1 MWHPTFNGTQNIFM
15 TTSWPQLAGYQYG
28 HFCVP
33 IVSHRI
39 VTFGYLTQW
48 LGEPTEGGPI
58 SVTILGAPLCKP
70 RNAREY
76 ALKCIF
82 YRFALAE
89 MGGNEYFWW
98 FRSQQ
103 KIGDNASIKHPSNE
117 TAPVPILI
125 ELVHVVQV
133 GLVVNIWNCCLCG
146 EPFWNE
152 FKKPQSQLLHEL
164 K

>member
-1 MWHPTFNGTQNIFM
+1 MAH
-15 TTSWPQLAGYQYG
+15 SWLQLAALGYQYG

-58 SVTILGAPLCKP
+58 SVTILRAPLCKP

-89 MGGNEYFWW
+89 MGKTGIFWW
-98 FRSQQ
+98 FWSQQ
-103 KIGDNASIKHPSNE
+103 KIDDNASAKHPSNE

-125 ELVHVVQV
+125 KRAFSCRSGWFGGKYLK
-133 GLVVNIWNCCLCG
+133 LL
-146 EPFWNE
+146 
-152 FKKPQSQLLHEL
+152 FKNLFSMWEKLL
-164 K
+164 

>member
-1 MWHPTFNGTQNIFM
+1 M
-15 TTSWPQLAGYQYG
+15 
-28 HFCVP
+28 
-33 IVSHRI
+33 SHRI

-58 SVTILGAPLCKP
+58 SVTILRAPLCKP

-89 MGGNEYFWW
+89 MGKKWYF
-98 FRSQQ
+98 FVISITT
-103 KIGDNASIKHPSNE
+103 KNDDNASAKHPSNE

-125 ELVHVVQV
+125 EKAYSCRSGWFGGKSKHLKGRLGPASVTSRFLDQRRSV
-133 GLVVNIWNCCLCG
+133 GTLR
-146 EPFWNE
+146 
-152 FKKPQSQLLHEL
+152 Q
-164 K
+164 

>member
-1 MWHPTFNGTQNIFM
+1 MLSTSSGTSTTPCSFVSSLFGIYTPSVTKILYGNINSTLFYESLMWHLTFNGTQNIFM
-15 TTSWPQLAGYQYG
+15 TTSWPQLAALGYQYG

-58 SVTILGAPLCKP
+58 SVTILRAPLCKP

-89 MGGNEYFWW
+89 MGKNWYF
-98 FRSQQ
+98 
-103 KIGDNASIKHPSNE
+103 
-117 TAPVPILI
+117 
-125 ELVHVVQV
+125 
-133 GLVVNIWNCCLCG
+133 LVVSIATKNRRQCLR
-146 EPFWNE
+146 
-152 FKKPQSQLLHEL
+152 
-164 K
+164 